1 MQTRPPEDQQGRHG
15 QRRGPNDAMGSYP
28 TEGANAQTRSEQNRM
43 DCRITLSS
51 VNDEVTQWFFDDY
64 MSTWIGVVSGVIARE
79 TDFILDYWSVP
90 LHYTAGSTAQWLLE
104 ATQVVAVSAQTQ
116 GRLREQGFATTT
128 IPDYSVM
135 VYNQAGAAIEAIM
148 SRCRADGSEIER
160 QVVHF
165 ELAREP
171 VGWRVIGIQSISSAA
186 DALTVAWPR

>member
-1 MQTRPPEDQQGRHG
+1 
-15 QRRGPNDAMGSYP
+15 MGSYP

-43 DCRITLSS
+43 DCRMTHSS
-51 VNDEVTQWFFDDY
+51 INDEVTQMFFDYY

-79 TDFILDYWSVP
+79 TGFILDYWSVP

-148 SRCRADGSEIER
+148 SRCRADGGEIER
-160 QVVHF
+160 RVVHF

-186 DALTVAWPR
+186 DALTVAWPG

>member
-43 DCRITLSS
+43 DCRMTLSS

-90 LHYTAGSTAQWLLE
+90 LHYTAGSQLGNTTVEVGSGPDTLSEYRIGLQSSLQCSHSE
-104 ATQVVAVSAQTQ
+104 TYVA
-116 GRLREQGFATTT
+116 
-128 IPDYSVM
+128 
-135 VYNQAGAAIEAIM
+135 
-148 SRCRADGSEIER
+148 
-160 QVVHF
+160 
-165 ELAREP
+165 
-171 VGWRVIGIQSISSAA
+171 
-186 DALTVAWPR
+186 

>member
-1 MQTRPPEDQQGRHG
+1 
-15 QRRGPNDAMGSYP
+15 
-28 TEGANAQTRSEQNRM
+28 
-43 DCRITLSS
+43 
-51 VNDEVTQWFFDDY
+51 
-64 MSTWIGVVSGVIARE
+64 
-79 TDFILDYWSVP
+79 

-186 DALTVAWPR
+186 DALTVAWPG